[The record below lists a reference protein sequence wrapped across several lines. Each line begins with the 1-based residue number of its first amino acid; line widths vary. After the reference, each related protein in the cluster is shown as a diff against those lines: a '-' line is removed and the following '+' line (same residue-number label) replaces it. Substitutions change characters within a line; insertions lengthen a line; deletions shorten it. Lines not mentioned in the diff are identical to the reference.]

1 MHRNKILS
9 DKLSMY
15 EIYDKWLEDEDGIK
29 KGICFMK
36 FYEKITNEEIRH
48 Y

>member
-1 MHRNKILS
+1 MTFAN
-9 DKLSMY
+9 KLSMY

-36 FYEKITNEEIRH
+36 FYEKITGTEIRH